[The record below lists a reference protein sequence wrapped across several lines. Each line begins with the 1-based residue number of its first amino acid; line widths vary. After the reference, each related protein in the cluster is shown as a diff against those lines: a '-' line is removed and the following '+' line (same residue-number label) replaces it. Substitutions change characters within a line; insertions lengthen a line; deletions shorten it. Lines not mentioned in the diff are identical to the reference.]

1 MDTIVKDYKYNPRA
15 NRLCS
20 MMRAKDDLPQDVS
33 ESVETLDQ
41 ALQDA
46 NYITAR
52 KLTTELT
59 TSSELD
65 TVLELLARYAKSQPQ
80 ATELLVEVL
89 DATGTVRRFAAGALL
104 DQTAVD
110 DVSQDALISIADSV
124 DSYDGRSKVTTWV
137 HTIVRRRVVD
147 HLRRQRSTVPLE
159 DHDMSPA
166 ARMSSII
173 ATRATVHEALEA
185 LPDLYKVPVVLRDIE
200 GHAYAKIAERLDR
213 PEGTIKAQIAR
224 GRAMVAAHLRDTG
237 VTE

>member
-1 MDTIVKDYKYNPRA
+1 PTCTSFSYRNAVSSVRYPISRADSAAVRYTSGSPLPACTRVPNPMRSERIGPVETYESPLSMDTIVKDYKYNPRA

-137 HTIVRRRVVD
+137 HTIVRRR
-147 HLRRQRSTVPLE
+147 
-159 DHDMSPA
+159 
-166 ARMSSII
+166 
-173 ATRATVHEALEA
+173 
-185 LPDLYKVPVVLRDIE
+185 
-200 GHAYAKIAERLDR
+200 
-213 PEGTIKAQIAR
+213 
-224 GRAMVAAHLRDTG
+224 
-237 VTE
+237 